1 MPAEWPPCTERPTPM
16 CRPPPLQVSPS
27 TVATVRDALLQAGE
41 QGVWQPLG
49 LDPFTNGP
57 NNEVNEA
64 LQQLLDPRSFRVRG

>member
-1 MPAEWPPCTERPTPM
+1 M
-16 CRPPPLQVSPS
+16 
-27 TVATVRDALLQAGE
+27 ATVRDALLQAGE